1 MTRNIENV
9 LPSAISEEERR
20 RRQEAVNYATASVRL
35 EGFVMSEEE
44 ERHAERFINGE
55 IDLAEFVKVRHDPLS
70 SR

>member
-1 MTRNIENV
+1 MARAIQKV
-9 LPSAISEEERR
+9 SHFAISEEERR

-55 IDLAEFVKVRHDPLS
+55 IDLAEFVTVRRDTLP